1 VLASVISY
9 SPVGVEGQ
17 LIYVEVDIRRGL
29 PGVDIVG
36 LPDNAVKEAKERVR
50 VAIRNSGFNFPRD
63 RILISLAPAGIRK
76 EGASYDLPIAIGILI
91 ASNQLAGKDSP
102 HIMILG
108 ELNLNGNV
116 KPVKGVIS
124 AVISGLANG
133 VNFFFVPSENLTEGS
148 AVKRGKVF
156 GISSLTEAY
165 SLFTVFAHG
174 EIPGTPMLS
183 SNTGTLQSTG
193 LAYTEPAGN
202 GDFADIKGQLR
213 LKRAMEIAAAG
224 FHHILIFGPP
234 GSGKTMSA
242 YRLPS
247 ILPELSEEE
256 SLIVTRIHSVAGFL
270 PAHTGLI
277 KVRPFRAPHHTASIE
292 GVIGGGTIPKP
303 GEVSLAH
310 KGVLLLDEAPEFKKV
325 LLQSLRE
332 PVEEGVV
339 TVSRV
344 GSSIKFPSEFQLVM
358 TANACPC
365 GNLGREDAVCV
376 CSRAEIYRY
385 WRKVG
390 GALLDRIDIR
400 VPVQPVSKEI
410 IFSEKGESSKIIKER
425 VKMAVEIQNERYK
438 NYPFNRN
445 GRIPP
450 GLIEE
455 ICPLDTAGTD
465 SLYKATEK
473 LALSSRAL
481 HSVLKI
487 ARTISDLSNTKKIK
501 EEHILEALQHRRYG
515 DSDFFWNIN

>member
-1 VLASVISY
+1 MLASVISY
-9 SPVGVEGQ
+9 SPVGVDGQ
-17 LIYVEVDIRRGL
+17 LIQVEVDIRRGL
-29 PGVDIVG
+29 PGIDIVG

-50 VAIRNSGFNFPRD
+50 VAIRNSGFNFPHD
-63 RILISLAPAGIRK
+63 RILINLAPAGIRK

-91 ASNQLAGKDSP
+91 ASNQLVGKDSP
-102 HIMILG
+102 RIMILG
-108 ELNLNGNV
+108 ELNLEGNV
-116 KPVKGVIS
+116 KPVKGAIS
-124 AVISGLANG
+124 AVISGLVNG
-133 VNFFFVPSENLTEGS
+133 IKLFLVPQENLIEAS
-148 AVKRGKVF
+148 AIKKGKVF
-156 GISSLTEAY
+156 GISSLIEAFN
-165 SLFTVFAHG
+165 LFAEFSRGKIPEVKVFIG
-174 EIPGTPMLS
+174 NNGILDDKGRTS
-183 SNTGTLQSTG
+183 IGSGK
-193 LAYTEPAGN
+193 N

-242 YRLPS
+242 YRLPT
-247 ILPELSEEE
+247 ILPGLTAEE
-256 SLIVTRIHSVAGFL
+256 SLIVTKIHSVAGLL

-332 PVEEGVV
+332 PIEEGVV

-365 GNLGREDAVCV
+365 GNLGRENAVCV
-376 CSRAEIYRY
+376 CSSTEIYRY
-385 WRKVG
+385 WRKIG

-410 IFSEKGESSKIIKER
+410 IFSEKGESSKVIKER
-425 VKMAVEIQNERYK
+425 VEMAAEIQNKRYK
-438 NYPFNRN
+438 DYQFNRN
-445 GRIPP
+445 SRIPP

-455 ICPLDTAGTD
+455 ICPLDEAGST
-465 SLYKATEK
+465 SLSKATEK
-473 LALSSRAL
+473 LSLSSRAF

-487 ARTISDLSNTKKIK
+487 ARTIADLSNSKQIR
-501 EEHILEALQHRRYG
+501 EEHILEAIQHRRYG
-515 DSDFFWNIN
+515 DTDFFWNIN